1 MNLSD
6 IAEQFSNE
14 ESAREY
20 LEKVLWP
27 DGAVCPHCGVLGESY
42 RLNGKA
48 GSKHGVR
55 PGVWKCGGC
64 RKQFTVRV
72 GTIFEDSHIPLH
84 KWLMVIHLLC
94 SSKKGMSS
102 HQIHR
107 MAGITYKSAW
117 FMTHRI
123 RYAMKPLDCDK
134 LQGTVEI
141 DETYVGG
148 KVKGKG
154 IKAGRDNKAPVVT
167 LVERGGQARSFHVEH
182 VNSQNLKP
190 IIKEGVHGWSQV
202 MTDDATMY
210 PFILKDQVASHDVV
224 CHSRGEYVRL
234 EGEKSIHTN
243 TVEGFFSLLKRGVY
257 GTFHHLSKQH
267 LHRYLSEFDF
277 RYNARD
283 VSDGERTEK
292 AIQNVVGKRLMYRTR
307 LGSQN

>member
-6 IAEQFSNE
+6 ISQQFSTE
-14 ESAREY
+14 DAAREF
-20 LEKVLWP
+20 LEKILWP
-27 DGAVCPHCGVLGESY
+27 DGAICPHCGVLGESY
-42 RLNGKA
+42 RLTAKSE
-48 GSKHGVR
+48 SKNGVR
-55 PGVWKCGGC
+55 PGVWKCGAC
-64 RKQFTVRV
+64 RKQFTVKV

-123 RYAMKPLDCDK
+123 RHAMKPVDCDK
-134 LQGTVEI
+134 LQGTIEI

-148 KVKGKG
+148 KVKGHG
-154 IKAGRDNKAPVVT
+154 VKAGRDNKAPVVT
-167 LVERGGQARSFHVEH
+167 LVERNGEAHSFHMEH
-182 VNSQNLKP
+182 VTAANLKP
-190 IIKEGVHGWSQV
+190 IIKEGVHGWSNV
-202 MTDDATMY
+202 MTDDATVY
-210 PFILKDQVASHDVV
+210 PFVLKNHVASHDVV
-224 CHSRGEYVRL
+224 CHSKGEYVRH
-234 EGEKSIHTN
+234 EDGKSIHTN

-257 GTFHHLSKQH
+257 GTFHHLSKKH

-283 VSDGERTEK
+283 VSDGERTER
-292 AIQNVVGKRLMYRTR
+292 ALQSVRGKRLMYRTR
-307 LGSQN
+307 LSS